1 MKHDKGRA
9 IVLGGGVGGVE
20 SWDMKESFIIRL
32 KRHYFSLHGRNFG
45 FNSFTCS
52 LRTCMLH
59 YSVGLYLYLFLKIYK
74 KKIIL
79 PLPHLTPI
87 RKFPMRHIFQ
97 YWFMKSF
104 FIHLFQ
110 SNQRKCHFLA
120 IFELGRQ
127 FSVSAEEQKQ
137 WKIKNWFCH
146 NVTLLPRT
154 LSRCC

>member
-20 SWDMKESFIIRL
+20 SWDIKESFIIRL
-32 KRHYFSLHGRNFG
+32 KRHYFSLQGRNFG
-45 FNSFTCS
+45 FNS
-52 LRTCMLH
+52 LL
-59 YSVGLYLYLFLKIYK
+59 VLYVPVCCITPWVCIYIYFLKFTRK
-74 KKIIL
+74 RIIL

-87 RKFPMRHIFQ
+87 RKFPVRRIFQ

-120 IFELGRQ
+120 IFEPGRQ